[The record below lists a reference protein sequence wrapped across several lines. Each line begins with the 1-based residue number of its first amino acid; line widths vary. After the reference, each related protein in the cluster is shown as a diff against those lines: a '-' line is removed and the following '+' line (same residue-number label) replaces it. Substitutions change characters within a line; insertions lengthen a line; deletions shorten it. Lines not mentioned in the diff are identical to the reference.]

1 MVKKRKM
8 YLGARGNGKST
19 ISMQQAA
26 IDQPSYTFYCE
37 FRTLLGGKPR
47 SWFSFKLALLR
58 RWWIIKQIEWRINHG

>member
-19 ISMQQAA
+19 ISMQRAA
-26 IDQPSYTFYCE
+26 VDQPSYTYYRE
-37 FRTLLGGKPR
+37 FITLLGGKPR
-47 SWFSFKLALLR
+47 SWFWFKFTRLR